1 MRKTVVITAALAV
14 LATAPLAA
22 QGRGGGAGGGG
33 AGGPGAGAAGGMGG
47 GPPMSPPGLAGGGP
61 GTADL
66 AHGIASQKG
75 QFGRDFAST
84 QKLTPEERSARAA
97 EYQAEAQQRRA
108 DAMVWAQAARAG
120 RPLPTNADR
129 DIRAAMKA
137 DMEAWREA
145 FNVGRTD
152 WQAMRDQWLVDR
164 DTLTPQ
170 EWAQRRVDWFAA
182 RDAWI
187 SSQKA
192 WAMAHR
198 PQ

>member
-1 MRKTVVITAALAV
+1 
-14 LATAPLAA
+14 
-22 QGRGGGAGGGG
+22 
-33 AGGPGAGAAGGMGG
+33 MGG
-47 GPPMSPPGLAGGGP
+47 GPPMSPPGLAGGGM
-61 GTADL
+61 GTSDL
-66 AHGIASQKG
+66 ARGIASQKG
-75 QFGRDFAST
+75 QFGRDFAAR
-84 QKLTPEERSARAA
+84 QKMSAEERRAMAA
-97 EYQAEAQQRRA
+97 EYQAQAQQRRA
-108 DAMVWAQAARAG
+108 DAMVWAQAARSG
-120 RPLPTNADR
+120 QQLPANASR

-187 SSQKA
+187 ASQKA

-198 PQ
+198 PE